1 MSVIARQS
9 GICPLCSKFI
19 AKNLSRIV
27 PLPEPIPPRGNGRF
41 SFDDGE
47 AYYADGRTIS
57 MVERAWC
64 HAKCRPRF
72 DEEPPYEDNGHGY
85 PRKKAPV
92 TTT

>member
-9 GICPLCSKFI
+9 GICPLCSTFI
-19 AKNLSRIV
+19 AKNRSRIV
-27 PLPEPIPPRGNGRF
+27 ALPVPIAPRGNGRF
-41 SFDDGE
+41 SFDDGG

-57 MVERAWC
+57 MSRRAWC

-72 DEEPPYEDNGHGY
+72 DQEPAYEDRFGY
-85 PRKKAPV
+85 PHKKEPA